1 MGKYNVIKIN
11 ENSIRQIV
19 ETCVK
24 SILRE
29 NDMDEFRGGTIVYH
43 EKNHMGTTGGKIQ
56 DIFPYNEYLIF
67 QWAEDR
73 GVAIKNDRE
82 TLKALRYGY
91 PKCPE
96 AALVGIENGGV
107 RPIETGGFAV
117 YQSSLH
123 WDHEKGGYV
132 YENKSLK
139 KLINETHVYDELD
152 EIHKRLNNIM
162 NSGYIPFASP
172 SPSSTELEIKNAI
185 INAARSIDKA
195 MYLDG
200 QCYGSNPIA
209 HVC

>member
-29 NDMDEFRGGTIVYH
+29 NVMDEFRGGTIVYH
-43 EKNHMGTTGGKIQ
+43 EKSYMGTTGGKIQ

-67 QWAEDR
+67 QWSEGR

-96 AALVGIENGGV
+96 ATLVDLENGGV
-107 RPIETGGFAV
+107 RPIETGGFAA

-123 WDHEKGGYV
+123 WDNEKGGYV
-132 YENKSLK
+132 YENKL
-139 KLINETHVYDELD
+139 NEELD
-152 EIHKRLNNIM
+152 FKKEQEIANKMISCLSPEERMYMLEKLNHNSYQDFLYTLM
-162 NSGYIPFASP
+162 NALDNNGNWFTIP
-172 SPSSTELEIKNAI
+172 
-185 INAARSIDKA
+185 
-195 MYLDG
+195 
-200 QCYGSNPIA
+200 
-209 HVC
+209 